1 MNLPACLQIH
11 ISAFIFVLFI
21 PVRTSFDLFCL
32 KDTFNALRPLKL
44 TVGKHIKKYFQRHC
58 FRDKNLPN
66 AIQQNMS
73 LWPRMNLPY

>member
-58 FRDKNLPN
+58 FSGQESTRSHSTKYNIIV
-66 AIQQNMS
+66 A
-73 LWPRMNLPY
+73 